1 MLGARAGCC
10 KLHYTPAVLW
20 DLLKRHR
27 GAAIAIVVVVV
38 VLVRVGFI
46 VLFGGLGYEYAVAC
60 GLLLPSVCAVWTANA
75 IVAETRERPPIDSV
89 LGGLGRGAVLAMI
102 AIGIG
107 LLHGVRAGVCDL
119 WGGLAGFALGP
130 GLGALVA
137 GVWGAIAG
145 ELLSR
150 RRLAPVENARRTR
163 KHVFAT
169 LLAIAGPII
178 GAAVSVWR
186 FYSSPM
192 IFAFDPFVGYFSG
205 TLYDTVVEPG
215 VALLSYRAGS
225 VAFIV
230 GALCFA
236 SALRRSP
243 TFVRFEGGGDR
254 SFRVRLGFAV
264 LLFGGCVV
272 ETACGSHLGH
282 WSTSASIAHELGG
295 ARSGAR
301 CDIVFPA
308 SLRDDEAALLV
319 KDCDQEIAEVEETL
333 GVHGPSRITAFFFHD
348 AQEKK
353 RLMGAADTYIAKPW
367 RDEVYLQIAPY
378 PHPVLGH
385 EIAHVVAG
393 AFGRG
398 PFRIAGSLG
407 GWFPNPGL
415 IEGVAVATSPDE
427 DELTD
432 LEWAAAMKK
441 RNALPPMHTI
451 FSVGFLNQSAQKSYT
466 LAGAFIQWMMS
477 TKGVATVRA
486 WYAGEPIETLMAM
499 SWSEIDAAFR
509 KALDGVAL
517 PPAAEAYVA
526 SKFERP
532 SVFGRTCPHE
542 VDALRKTADTCRD
555 GHQIERARILYD
567 DALALDPKEHNVLLA
582 RAVMEL
588 RQGDAERGLRE
599 VRAIAEDEKT
609 PLASR
614 NKAREAIAD
623 DELLS
628 GHPERAAETY
638 ADLAAATPDE
648 DAART
653 LEVKALAA
661 RDDDAREPVT
671 TLLIS
676 APNKRPPDP
685 MLAALMLGEWE
696 ARTQSK
702 LAQYL
707 IGKTEASHGY
717 YAEAKLRFEAV
728 DDGSALTPRILR
740 EALRQRAIAAC
751 ALGDAA
757 AVQQV
762 REMAE
767 DPAGI
772 YAGSAGGRRAS
783 VLRLLHR
790 CMR

>member
-1 MLGARAGCC
+1 ML
-10 KLHYTPAVLW
+10 W
-20 DLLKRHR
+20 ELLKRHR
-27 GAAIAIVVVVV
+27 GAAIAIGVIVV

-46 VLFGGLGYEYAVAC
+46 VLFGGLGYEYALAC

-75 IVAETRERPPIDSV
+75 IATETRERPPIDSV
-89 LGGLGRGAVLAMI
+89 LGGLRRGAILAAVAI
-102 AIGIG
+102 AIG
-107 LLHGVRAGVCDL
+107 LLHGLRAGVCNL
-119 WGGLAGFALGP
+119 WGGLWGFVLGP

-145 ELLSR
+145 ELASR
-150 RRLAPVENARRTR
+150 RKPKQVLATM
-163 KHVFAT
+163 
-169 LLAIAGPII
+169 LALAGPLA
-178 GAAVSVWR
+178 GAAISVWR

-215 VALLSYRAGS
+215 APLLSYRAGS
-225 VAFIV
+225 VAFIAAV
-230 GALCFA
+230 LCFV
-236 SALRRSP
+236 STLERSP
-243 TFVRFEGGGDR
+243 TFVRFETPRNR
-254 SFRVRLGFAV
+254 SFWVRIGFAGF
-264 LLFGGCVV
+264 LFAGCIT
-272 ETACGSHLGH
+272 ETVCGSHLGH
-282 WSTSASIAHELGG
+282 WSTSASIARELGG
-295 ARSGAR
+295 SRSGAR
-301 CDIVFPA
+301 CDVVFPA
-308 SLRDDEAALLV
+308 SIRDDEAALVV
-319 KDCDQEIAEVEETL
+319 KDCDEEIAEVEETL

-367 RDEVYLQIAPY
+367 RDEVYLQMAPY

-385 EIAHVVAG
+385 EIAHVIAG
-393 AFGRG
+393 TFGRG
-398 PFRIAGSLG
+398 PFRIAGSAG

-415 IEGVAVATSPDE
+415 IEGVAVATSPDD

-441 RNALPPMHTI
+441 RDRLPPMHTI

-466 LAGAFIQWMMS
+466 LAGAFVRWMMT
-477 TKGVATVRA
+477 TKGVAAVRA

-499 SWSEIDAAFR
+499 SWSEIDEAFR
-509 KALDGVAL
+509 KALDAVVL

-532 SVFGRTCPHE
+532 SVFGRKCPHE

-555 GHQIERARILYD
+555 GHQIERARTLYD

-588 RQGDAERGLRE
+588 RQGDTAVGMRE
-599 VRAIAEDEKT
+599 VRAIAEDEKN
-609 PLASR
+609 PLATR
-614 NKAREAIAD
+614 NRAREAIAD
-623 DELLS
+623 EELLS
-628 GHPERAAETY
+628 DHADRAAETY

-653 LEVKALAA
+653 LEVKAIAA
-661 RDDDAREPVT
+661 RDDGAREPVT

-685 MLAALMLGEWE
+685 MLAAAMLGEWE
-696 ARTQSK
+696 ARTGSK

-717 YAEAKLRFEAV
+717 YAEAKVRFENIE
-728 DDGSALTPRILR
+728 GSELY
-740 EALRQRAIAAC
+740 
-751 ALGDAA
+751 
-757 AVQQV
+757 
-762 REMAE
+762 AE
-767 DPAGI
+767 DPE
-772 YAGSAGGRRAS
+772 GSATPARD
-783 VLRLLHR
+783 
-790 CMR
+790 MRVRSR